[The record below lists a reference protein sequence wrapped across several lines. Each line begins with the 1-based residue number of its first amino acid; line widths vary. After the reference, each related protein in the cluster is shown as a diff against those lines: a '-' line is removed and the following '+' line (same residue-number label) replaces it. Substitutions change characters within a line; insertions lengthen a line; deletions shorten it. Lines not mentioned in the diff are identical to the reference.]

1 MPAHVHVHHIA
12 EGRLCKR
19 GSGTIMTEWP
29 AAGRGGV
36 TGEAPPG
43 GGPTVRRIL
52 LGSQL
57 RRLREARE
65 ITRDQAGYAIRA
77 SESKI
82 SRMELGRVPFKE
94 RDVADLLTLYQVTDE
109 AERAPLLALAN
120 AANVPGWW
128 HRYGDVLA
136 DWFQPYLG
144 LEEAASIV
152 RTYEL
157 QFVPG
162 LLQTPSYARAVISA
176 GNPGVPVPEID
187 RRVAMRT
194 ARQKV
199 LARPDPLRLWAV
211 IDEAALRRPI
221 GGTEVMRAQLQA
233 LIEKVRLDN
242 IIVQVMPFRYGSHAA
257 ESGAFSIL
265 RFPERELP
273 DVVYIEHLTSAIYL
287 DKRQDVDRYLQTME
301 RLSTQAEP
309 RDRTPAILA
318 AIRDAL

>member
-1 MPAHVHVHHIA
+1 
-12 EGRLCKR
+12 
-19 GSGTIMTEWP
+19 
-29 AAGRGGV
+29 V

-43 GGPTVRRIL
+43 SGPTVRRIL

-144 LEEAASIV
+144 LEEAASMV
-152 RTYEL
+152 RTDEV

-162 LLQTPSYARAVISA
+162 LLQTPGYAGAVITA
-176 GNPGVPVPEID
+176 GDPDCPASEIE
-187 RRVAMRT
+187 RRVAMRM
-194 ARQKV
+194 ARQEV
-199 LARPDPLRLWAV
+199 LTRPAPPLLWAV

-221 GGTEVMRAQLQA
+221 GGTGVMRAQLQA
-233 LIEKVRLDN
+233 LIEKVRLDRV
-242 IIVQVMPFRYGSHAA
+242 IVQVMPFRFGGHVA
-257 ESGAFSIL
+257 ESGAYTIL
-265 RFPERELP
+265 RFPEPDLP
-273 DVVYIEHLTSAIYL
+273 DVVYLEHLTGAIYL
-287 DKRQDVDRYLQTME
+287 DKRSDVDRYLDNME
-301 RLSTQAEP
+301 RLCIQAEP
-309 RDRTPAILA
+309 PDRTPAILA
-318 AIRDAL
+318 AIREDL

>member
-1 MPAHVHVHHIA
+1 M
-12 EGRLCKR
+12 
-19 GSGTIMTEWP
+19 
-29 AAGRGGV
+29 

-43 GGPTVRRIL
+43 SGPTVRRIL

-144 LEEAASIV
+144 LEEAASMV
-152 RTYEL
+152 RTYEV

-162 LLQTPSYARAVISA
+162 LLQTPDYARAVITA
-176 GNPGVPVPEID
+176 GNRGADDAEAE
-187 RRVAMRT
+187 RRVAMRM
-194 ARQKV
+194 ARQEV
-199 LARPDPLRLWAV
+199 LSRAAPPRLWAV

-221 GGTEVMRAQLQA
+221 GGASVMRGQLQA
-233 LIEKVRLDN
+233 LIEKTGLGQV
-242 IIVQVMPFRYGSHAA
+242 IVQVMPFRFGGHAA
-257 ESGAFSIL
+257 ESGAYTIL
-265 RFPERELP
+265 RFPEPDLP
-273 DVVYIEHLTSAIYL
+273 DVVYLEHLTGAIYL
-287 DKRQDVDRYLQTME
+287 DKRSDVDRYLDNME
-301 RLSTQAEP
+301 RLCAQAP
-309 RDRTPAILA
+309 PPDRTPGILT
-318 AIRDAL
+318 AIRADL

>member
-1 MPAHVHVHHIA
+1 
-12 EGRLCKR
+12 
-19 GSGTIMTEWP
+19 
-29 AAGRGGV
+29 V

-43 GGPTVRRIL
+43 SGPTVRRIL

-144 LEEAASIV
+144 LEEAASMV
-152 RTYEL
+152 RTYEV

-162 LLQTPSYARAVISA
+162 LLQTPDYARAVITA
-176 GNPGVPVPEID
+176 GNRGADDAEAE
-187 RRVAMRT
+187 RRVAMRM
-194 ARQKV
+194 ARQEV
-199 LARPDPLRLWAV
+199 LSRAAPPRLWAV

-221 GGTEVMRAQLQA
+221 GGASVMRGQLQA
-233 LIEKVRLDN
+233 LIEKTGLGQV
-242 IIVQVMPFRYGSHAA
+242 IVQVMPFRFGGHAA
-257 ESGAFSIL
+257 ESGAYTVL
-265 RFPERELP
+265 RFPEPDLP
-273 DVVYIEHLTSAIYL
+273 DVVYLEHLTSAIYL
-287 DKRQDVDRYLQTME
+287 DKRSDVDQYLQTME
-301 RLSTQAEP
+301 RLCTQAEP
-309 RDRTPAILA
+309 PDRTPAILA
-318 AIRDAL
+318 AIRADL

>member
-1 MPAHVHVHHIA
+1 
-12 EGRLCKR
+12 
-19 GSGTIMTEWP
+19 
-29 AAGRGGV
+29 V

-57 RRLREARE
+57 RRLREARQ

-152 RTYEL
+152 RAYEL

-176 GNPGVPVPEID
+176 GNPGVPAAEID
-187 RRVAMRT
+187 RRVAMRA

-221 GGTEVMRAQLQA
+221 GGTDVMRSQLQA

-242 IIVQVMPFRYGSHAA
+242 VIVQVMPFRYGSHAA

>member
-1 MPAHVHVHHIA
+1 
-12 EGRLCKR
+12 
-19 GSGTIMTEWP
+19 MTEWP
-29 AAGRGGV
+29 AAGGTGV
-36 TGEAPPG
+36 TDAGPAG

-65 ITRDQAGYAIRA
+65 ITRDQAGYSIRA

-94 RDVADLLTLYQVTDE
+94 RDVADLLTLYGVTDE

-120 AANVPGWW
+120 AASVTGWW

-152 RTYEL
+152 RTYEV

-162 LLQTPSYARAVISA
+162 LLQAPGYARAVITAGHPDDSA
-176 GNPGVPVPEID
+176 ADID
-187 RRVAMRT
+187 SRVAMRM
-194 ARQKV
+194 ARQQV
-199 LARPDPLRLWAV
+199 LTRPDPPRLWAV

-221 GGTEVMRAQLQA
+221 GGTSVMRAQLQA
-233 LIEKVRLDN
+233 LIEKIRLDN
-242 IIVQVMPFRYGSHAA
+242 IVVQVMPFRFGGHAA
-257 ESGAFSIL
+257 EWGAFSIL
-265 RFPERELP
+265 RFPEPDMP
-273 DVVYIEHLTSAIYL
+273 DVVYLEHLTSAIYL
-287 DKRQDVDRYLQTME
+287 DKRHDVDRYLQAME
-301 RLSTQAEP
+301 RLTTQAEP

-318 AIRDAL
+318 AIRDTL